1 MVGQMMRYGSGHQKE
16 SESTRERIKA
26 AAAEVFI
33 EKGLDGARM
42 QAIADRAG
50 ANKAM
55 IYYYFHSK
63 EALFEAVIRETFEE
77 LFSLFSD
84 IQPGRSLDPKKLI
97 PQIVHIHMQFL
108 ADHPYIPKIMV
119 REMHSGNRIAEKVLR
134 ELFTKLKLGRYPN
147 FIKVFE
153 AGARAGKIRRVD
165 PLQTIWNI
173 VALNIFYFVARPFL
187 TAGWPE
193 LFKGRSEEEILKAR
207 EKAVSDFILHALQA

>member
-1 MVGQMMRYGSGHQKE
+1 MRSPSGRKVE
-16 SESTRERIKA
+16 SQSTRERIKA
-26 AAAEVFI
+26 AAAVVFI

-63 EALFEAVIRETFEE
+63 ESLFEAVIRETFEE
-77 LFSLFSD
+77 LFRLFSG
-84 IQPGRSLDPKKLI
+84 IQPDRSLDPKKLI

-119 REMHSGNRIAEKVLR
+119 RELHSGNRIAEKVLR
-134 ELFTKLKLGRYPN
+134 EIFEKLKHGRYPD
-147 FIKVFE
+147 FIKVFT
-153 AGARAGKIRRVD
+153 AGARTGKIRKVD

-187 TAGWPE
+187 QAGWPE
-193 LFKGRSEEEILKAR
+193 LFIGRSEKEIVAAR
-207 EKAVSDFILHALQA
+207 EKAVSDFILHALQAEK

>member
-1 MVGQMMRYGSGHQKE
+1 MLQPGSAQKTE

-26 AAAEVFI
+26 AAAGVFI

-55 IYYYFHSK
+55 IYYYFRSK

-77 LFSLFSD
+77 LFELFSN
-84 IQPGRSLDPKKLI
+84 IQPDRSLDPKKLI
-97 PQIVHIHMQFL
+97 PQIVHIHMRFL
-108 ADHPYIPKIMV
+108 TDHPTIPRIMV
-119 REMHSGNRIAEKVLR
+119 RELHSGNHIAEKVLR
-134 ELFTKLKLGRYPN
+134 ELFAKLKHGRYPD

-153 AGARAGKIRRVD
+153 AGAETGKIRRVD
-165 PLQTIWNI
+165 PLHTIWNI

-187 TAGWPE
+187 QAGWPE
-193 LFKGRSEEEILKAR
+193 LFVGRSEEEILKAR